1 MAFKLRREVET
12 PQRQNSGLGVM
23 LLASAAMFFAVA
35 GSAFI
40 LRARMA
46 TSCCVRT
53 APSVVHVQDGPRIH
67 ALEPPVASM
76 AAAPS
81 AIENCGQA
89 VYRNNP
95 DGSVSVYFDLCPP
108 DQAPVLDSATVHELV
123 HE

>member
-1 MAFKLRREVET
+1 MVFKLRREVET

-46 TSCCVRT
+46 SSCCVRSSPT
-53 APSVVHVQDGPRIH
+53 VVVE
-67 ALEPPVASM
+67 APVAHSPDPAPAM
-76 AAAPS
+76 AAAPT

-108 DQAPVLDSATVHELV
+108 DQAPVLDSTHVIELV
-123 HE
+123 QE